1 MTEEPKGR
9 APWLHSFMKRAS
21 EQRHLLSIRDGV
33 VAALPLV
40 LVGSVFLLVAQPPV
54 PKWEQA
60 IARSVWLARLV
71 VPLKATTGLI
81 SIYVA
86 FSIGSSL
93 ARRYEL
99 DALAGGLLA
108 TSAFLISVRPAS
120 VALEPGAKAA
130 SVLPM
135 AWLGSGGLFV
145 AIILAIFAVE
155 VMRFLMRRNWTFR
168 LPEGVPPAVARSFA
182 SLLPAAVVLTVCWLL
197 FHALGLDPFGLMQRL
212 VARPLALAS
221 NSLPAVVTIVLLDS
235 VLWLFGIHAVAV
247 MAALQPVWLQL
258 ITENMEAAALGHP
271 LPNIGAREFYI
282 WFIWLGGSGASLCLP
297 FLFWRARS
305 AALRSVARL
314 GLVPALCNI
323 NEPLIFGTPIVMN
336 ATLAV
341 PFIGGPAIAAAIAW
355 VAFRLNWLVRPHV
368 IVPWTLPA
376 PIGAYLT
383 TGGDWRAI
391 LLMVVN
397 MAIITVFYWPFVR
410 AYDRRLAE
418 KEAQTSA

>member
-1 MTEEPKGR
+1 MSQPEGGR
-9 APWLHSFMKRAS
+9 TALLHSFMHRAS

-33 VAALPLV
+33 IAALPLV
-40 LVGSVFLLVAQPPV
+40 LVGSVFLLIAQPPV
-54 PKWEQA
+54 PAWERA
-60 IARSVWLARLV
+60 IAASAWQARLLM
-71 VPLKATTGLI
+71 PLKATTGLI

-86 FSIGSSL
+86 FSVGYSL

-99 DALAGGLLA
+99 DPLAGGLLSA
-108 TSAFLISVRPAS
+108 AAFLISIRPQS
-120 VALEPGAKAA
+120 VAPAPGAKPA
-130 SVLPM
+130 SVLPV

-145 AIILAIFAVE
+145 AIILAILSVE
-155 VMRFLMRRNWTFR
+155 VMRFLVRRNWTFR
-168 LPEGVPPAVARSFA
+168 LPEGVPLAVARSFA
-182 SLLPAAVVLTVCWLL
+182 SLLPAAAILSICWFFFHVV
-197 FHALGLDPFGLMQRL
+197 ALDPFALMQRL

-221 NSLPAVVTIVLLDS
+221 NSLPAVLIIVMLDS
-235 VLWLFGIHAVAV
+235 VLWLFGIHAVAI

-258 ITENMEAAALGHP
+258 ITENMEAAALGEA

-314 GLVPALCNI
+314 GLVPAICNI
-323 NEPLIFGTPIVMN
+323 NEPIIFGTPIVMN

-341 PFIGGPAIAAAIAW
+341 PFIGGPALAAAIAW
-355 VAFRLNWLVRPHV
+355 AAFRLNWIARPHV

-376 PIGAYLT
+376 PLGAYLT
-383 TGGDWRAI
+383 TGGDPKAI
-391 LLMVVN
+391 LLMAVN
-397 MAIITVFYWPFVR
+397 LAIVTVFYWPFVR

-418 KEAQTSA
+418 KEKAGA